1 MDKVKKVIN
10 SSLFKSG
17 CAAAIGLA
25 LIAESH
31 PLYAGISFGLA
42 IREFLLAFK
51 ANIK

>member
-1 MDKVKKVIN
+1 MDKVKKIIN
-10 SSLFKSG
+10 SSLFKSC
-17 CAAAIGLA
+17 CATAIGLA

-51 ANIK
+51 ANID